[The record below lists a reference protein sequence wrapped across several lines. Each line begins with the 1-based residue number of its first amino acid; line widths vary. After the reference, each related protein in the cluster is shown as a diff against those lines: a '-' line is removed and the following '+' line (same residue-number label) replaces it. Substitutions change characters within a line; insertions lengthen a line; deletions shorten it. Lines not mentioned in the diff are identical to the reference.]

1 MRMPTINT
9 PATSTTSSSQ
19 TIRRIIR
26 KKNLMKEKTRSTVNK
41 NKNNKQHTSKK
52 ENKNKNKK
60 KKKNKTATKM

>member
-26 KKNLMKEKTRSTVNK
+26 KKINERKKEGATVNK

-60 KKKNKTATKM
+60 KKNKTATKM